1 MDELLAQADYLT
13 FHTQMT
19 PEMKGFVNYDL
30 LRKMKP
36 TAYLINE
43 MRGALVVDDD
53 LKRALEE
60 GVIAGAA
67 LDVFNKEPTPVD
79 FPLLKAPHLIAT
91 PHTGASTYE
100 SMDRTI
106 LTLAEEFHHF
116 FSDEKVNYLANP
128 GYENK
133 KGE

>member
-1 MDELLAQADYLT
+1 
-13 FHTQMT
+13 MT

-91 PHTGASTYE
+91 PHTGASTYRRHDHTDPSTGRHE
-100 SMDRTI
+100 KNDGQCTSNHLLSLYPLRNVWTV
-106 LTLAEEFHHF
+106 LAGSAH
-116 FSDEKVNYLANP
+116 A
-128 GYENK
+128 
-133 KGE
+133 